1 MEEEYNIYCDE
12 SCHLEKDHQT
22 IMGLGAIWAP
32 LNKRRYISNG
42 IQNIKIRHNINP
54 KFEIKW
60 TKVSPGKIRFYI
72 DILNYFFENENFH
85 FRGLI
90 VPDKSILAHEEFKQT
105 HDQWYY
111 KMYFELLKVILL
123 PNKKYNIYLDIKDTI
138 GKYKVEKLHEVL
150 CNNMYDFSREI
161 IHKIQQVRS
170 NEVNLIQVC
179 DLLIG
184 ALVYANRGKY
194 NSNAK
199 KRLVDLIKDKTG
211 YTLNRTTLLR
221 EDKFNILI
229 WKPSTDIDDKFKT

>member
-1 MEEEYNIYCDE
+1 MEEYNIYCDE
-12 SCHLEKDHQT
+12 SCHLEKDHQP
-22 IMGLGAIWAP
+22 IMGLGAMWSP
-32 LNKRRYISNG
+32 LDKRRYISNG
-42 IQNIKIRHNINP
+42 IQNIKIRHSIKPN
-54 KFEIKW
+54 FEIKW

-72 DILNYFFENENFH
+72 DVLNYFFENEDFH

-90 VPDKSILAHEEFKQT
+90 VPDKSILAHEEFEQT

-138 GKYKVEKLHEVL
+138 GKDKVEKLHEVL

-170 NEVNLIQVC
+170 NEVNLIQLC

-184 ALVYANRGKY
+184 ALVYANRGEY
-194 NSNAK
+194 NSSAK

-229 WKPSTDIDDKFKT
+229 WHP